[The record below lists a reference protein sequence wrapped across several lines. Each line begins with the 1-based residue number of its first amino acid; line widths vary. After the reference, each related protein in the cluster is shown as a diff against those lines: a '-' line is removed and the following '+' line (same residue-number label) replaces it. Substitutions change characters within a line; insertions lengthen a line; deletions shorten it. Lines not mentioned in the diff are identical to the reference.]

1 MAVLEHVRE
10 QLPGDNLIIVSW
22 GKDPRKVKKEQVEA
36 GVEERTPKFFS
47 VGGTIILDSDD
58 DEEQPIAT
66 LVDESNG
73 RARFE
78 TARTPA
84 PVILPCLPS
93 GAHGPR
99 TKYVLV
105 AIGLRGAAWE
115 ASVISVASSPC
126 VDLFGPTGA
135 SRGHAFWR
143 TRHGDRCARGKPGSG
158 AHGPRTKYV
167 LVAIGLRGA
176 AWEAS
181 VISVQHFCNTCPQR
195 SASSGGSRSLERG
208 RGASGRG
215 ASSGSC

>member
-115 ASVISVASSPC
+115 ASVICGRGSSIQWKLARYSLCGRNVIQRIRDMGAPAVHWTSRPVRPYLKPPLLIHPYSVVRPGCPPSVAVCWAGSP
-126 VDLFGPTGA
+126 DA
-135 SRGHAFWR
+135 QRGWR
-143 TRHGDRCARGKPGSG
+143 SPRH
-158 AHGPRTKYV
+158 
-167 LVAIGLRGA
+167 
-176 AWEAS
+176 
-181 VISVQHFCNTCPQR
+181 
-195 SASSGGSRSLERG
+195 
-208 RGASGRG
+208 
-215 ASSGSC
+215 

>member
-1 MAVLEHVRE
+1 MQATAFAQEPLGLGVAPGSLYYDYLQTMPLFSEMELELRWDENLEDEERALCHFEVKKVARAA
-10 QLPGDNLIIVSW
+10 PGDCT
-22 GKDPRKVKKEQVEA
+22 GDKRK
-36 GVEERTPKFFS
+36 G
-47 VGGTIILDSDD
+47 
-58 DEEQPIAT
+58 
-66 LVDESNG
+66 
-73 RARFE
+73 
-78 TARTPA
+78 
-84 PVILPCLPS
+84 LP
-93 GAHGPR
+93 
-99 TKYVLV
+99 T
-105 AIGLRGAAWE
+105 WE

-143 TRHGDRCARGKPGSG
+143 TRHGDRCARGKPGLG

>member
-143 TRHGDRCARGKPGSG
+143 PQFTPNSTNDDVHQKLPDQPSVHSSLLEQGGEESNHGR
-158 AHGPRTKYV
+158 
-167 LVAIGLRGA
+167 
-176 AWEAS
+176 
-181 VISVQHFCNTCPQR
+181 
-195 SASSGGSRSLERG
+195 
-208 RGASGRG
+208 
-215 ASSGSC
+215 

>member
-115 ASVISVASSPC
+115 ASVISV
-126 VDLFGPTGA
+126 
-135 SRGHAFWR
+135 
-143 TRHGDRCARGKPGSG
+143 
-158 AHGPRTKYV
+158 
-167 LVAIGLRGA
+167 
-176 AWEAS
+176 
-181 VISVQHFCNTCPQR
+181 QHFSNTCPQR